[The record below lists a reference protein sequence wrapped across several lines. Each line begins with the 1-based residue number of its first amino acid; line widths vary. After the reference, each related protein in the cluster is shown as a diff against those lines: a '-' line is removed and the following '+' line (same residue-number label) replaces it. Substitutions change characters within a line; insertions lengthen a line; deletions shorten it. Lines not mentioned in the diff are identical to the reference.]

1 MAGGIY
7 FQTPRNL
14 LLEAYFQLLPWLFFY
29 KSKRT
34 IKELQKNSWIT
45 DRCNLGTDASCL
57 DEKLNKDLVEIFDKL
72 TLEPKPNPPNTDKKP
87 DTETNN
93 LDIEKL
99 IWYSIDIINQDGMII
114 EPKLVPFI
122 PGDDPKIL
130 LNEN

>member
-1 MAGGIY
+1 MKTKQLFKSMKVATFLAALSMSFISCQEIVEAIY
-7 FQTPRNL
+7 GSSIDNPVT
-14 LLEAYFQLLPWLFFY
+14 A
-29 KSKRT
+29 
-34 IKELQKNSWIT
+34 
-45 DRCNLGTDASCL
+45 
-57 DEKLNKDLVEIFDKL
+57 
-72 TLEPKPNPPNTDKKP
+72 EPTSDTKP

-99 IWYSIDIINQDGMII
+99 IWDSIDIINQDGMII